1 MVVLSDREYNELI
14 AVATMD
20 GYNKGYEHGRTDAID
35 EMWDSIHRSEKDY
48 TSLDDITGFV
58 LLREK
63 KRHEWN
69 NI

>member
-1 MVVLSDREYNELI
+1 MVVLSDKEYNELM
-14 AVATMD
+14 ASAAMD
-20 GYNKGYEHGRTDAID
+20 GYNKGYEHGRMDAID
-35 EMWDSIHRSEKDY
+35 EMWKSTHRSENDY

-58 LLREK
+58 LLRKK